1 MRPRPADRSPGTPD
15 RRASAMREPA
25 PARVA
30 GGGRDL
36 RLDALRGFFLAVM
49 AGVHVPTPLS
59 RWLHEP
65 FGYLSAAEGFVFL
78 GACLAG
84 FVFGKIRRRDG
95 VRAMRARVFA
105 RVRRIYQTHLAL
117 VLAAVLIAWGL
128 ARWVRPLAY
137 HFHPFLMHPV
147 ASLALIPLL
156 LHQPPLFDILPL
168 YVVFLGLTPWWLAI
182 AARRGW
188 IPVLGVSF
196 AVWLAAQFHP
206 FGAPLHALSERVPVE
221 LGSFNVLA
229 WQLLWILG
237 LAFGETIT
245 RDPAVLARHRGRLLV
260 PALVLVAA
268 GVYFRHRFGLQPA
281 ALPDLPFWTSKWRLG
296 PLRLLNS
303 LAWAVFLW
311 SWNPHPSRRWIAP
324 TALLGRRSLAIFAA
338 HIPLA
343 IIATCALQMHA
354 FGEAASIAIG
364 VAVIAALFAFAGW
377 LEWRERP
384 GADG

>member
-1 MRPRPADRSPGTPD
+1 
-15 RRASAMREPA
+15 MREAA
-25 PARVA
+25 PTRGT

-84 FVFGKIRRRDG
+84 LVFGKIGRREG
-95 VRAMRARVFA
+95 ARAMRARVFA

-117 VLAAVLIAWGL
+117 VLAAVLLAWWL

-137 HFHPFLMHPV
+137 HFHPFLMHPLE
-147 ASLALIPLL
+147 SLALIPLL

-168 YVVFLGLTPWWLAI
+168 YVLFLGLTPWWLGI

-188 IPVLGVSF
+188 TPVLAVS
-196 AVWLAAQFHP
+196 AGVWLVAQFHP
-206 FGAPLHALSERVPVE
+206 FGAPLRALGDRVPLE

-237 LAFGETIT
+237 LAFGDTIA
-245 RDPAVLARHRGRLLV
+245 RDPGALARHRRRVLV
-260 PALVLVAA
+260 PALVLVVA
-268 GVYFRHRFGLQPA
+268 GVVLRHRLGLQPA
-281 ALPDLPFWTSKWRLG
+281 ALPNLPFWTSKWRLG

-303 LAWAVFLW
+303 LAWAAFLW
-311 SWNPHPSRRWIAP
+311 SWNPHPPNRWIAP

-343 IIATCALQMHA
+343 IAATSVLQLHPV
-354 FGEAASIAIG
+354 GEAASTAIG
-364 VAVIAALFAFAGW
+364 FAVIAALFVLAWW
-377 LEWRERP
+377 LDWRERP
-384 GADG
+384 RAS

>member
-1 MRPRPADRSPGTPD
+1 MRA
-15 RRASAMREPA
+15 AA
-25 PARVA
+25 PARGA

-36 RLDALRGFFLAVM
+36 RLDALRGFFLAMM

-59 RWLHEP
+59 HWLHEP

-95 VRAMRARVFA
+95 ASAMRARVYA

-117 VLAAVLIAWGL
+117 VFGAVLVAWWL
-128 ARWVRPLAY
+128 ARWLRPLAY

-147 ASLALIPLL
+147 TSLALIPLL

-168 YVVFLGLTPWWLAI
+168 YVLFLGLTPWWLEI

-188 IPVLGVSF
+188 APVLAASAG
-196 AVWLAAQFHP
+196 VWLIAQFHP
-206 FGAPLHALSERVPVE
+206 FGAPLRALADRVPLE

-229 WQLLWILG
+229 WQWLWILG
-237 LAFGETIT
+237 LAFGETIA
-245 RDPAVLARHRGRLLV
+245 RDPAALARHRRRVLV
-260 PALVLVAA
+260 PALVLVVA
-268 GVYFRHRFGLQPA
+268 GVYFRHRLGLEPA
-281 ALPDLPFWTSKWRLG
+281 ALPDLPLWTSKWRLG

-303 LAWAVFLW
+303 LAWAGLLW
-311 SWNPHPSRRWIAP
+311 SWNPHPPDRWIAP
-324 TALLGRRSLAIFAA
+324 TAMLGRRSLAIFAA

-343 IIATCALQMHA
+343 IVATSALQMHH
-354 FGEAASIAIG
+354 FGPAASTAIG
-364 VAVIAALFAFAGW
+364 CAVIGAMFALAWW
-377 LEWRERP
+377 LERRARP
-384 GADG
+384 VVS

>member
-1 MRPRPADRSPGTPD
+1 MGDA
-15 RRASAMREPA
+15 A
-25 PARVA
+25 PARSA
-30 GGGRDL
+30 RGGRDL
-36 RLDALRGFFLAVM
+36 RLDALRGCFLAVM

-84 FVFGKIRRRDG
+84 VVFGRIRRREG
-95 VRAMRARVFA
+95 ANPMRARVFA

-117 VLAAVLIAWGL
+117 VLVAVFAAWWL

-147 ASLALIPLL
+147 VSLALIPLL

-168 YVVFLGLTPWWLAI
+168 YVLFLGLTPWWLEI

-188 IPVLGVSF
+188 APVLAVSVG
-196 AVWLAAQFHP
+196 VWLVAQFHP
-206 FGAPLHALSERVPVE
+206 FGAPLRALAARVPLV

-229 WQLLWILG
+229 WQLLWLLG
-237 LAFGETIT
+237 LAFGETVG
-245 RDPAVLARHRGRLLV
+245 RDPAALARHRRRVLV
-260 PALVLVAA
+260 PALVLVVA
-268 GVYFRHRFGLQPA
+268 GVYFRHRLGLAPA
-281 ALPDLPFWTSKWRLG
+281 TVPDLPLWTSKWRLG

-303 LAWAVFLW
+303 LAWAAFLW
-311 SWNPHPSRRWIAP
+311 SWNPHPPARWIEP
-324 TALLGRRSLAIFAA
+324 TAMLGRRSLAIFAA

-343 IIATCALQMHA
+343 IVATSALQMHH
-354 FGEAASIAIG
+354 FGAVASTAIG
-364 VAVIAALFAFAGW
+364 LAVIGALFAFAAW
-377 LEWRERP
+377 LERRSRSVTS
-384 GADG
+384 

>member
-1 MRPRPADRSPGTPD
+1 MRA
-15 RRASAMREPA
+15 A
-25 PARVA
+25 PARGS

-84 FVFGKIRRRDG
+84 IVFGKIRRREG
-95 VRAMRARVFA
+95 ARAMRARVFA

-117 VLAAVLIAWGL
+117 VLSAVLLAWWL

-137 HFHPFLMHPV
+137 HFHPFLTHPL

-168 YVVFLGLTPWWLAI
+168 YVLFLGLTPWWLGI

-188 IPVLGVSF
+188 APVLAVS
-196 AVWLAAQFHP
+196 AGVWLVAQCHP
-206 FGAPLHALSERVPVE
+206 FGAPLRTLSDRIPLE

-237 LAFGETIT
+237 LAFGETIA
-245 RDPAVLARHRGRLLV
+245 RDPAVLARHRRRVLV
-260 PALVLVAA
+260 PAFVLVVA

-281 ALPDLPFWTSKWRLG
+281 ALPNLPFWTSKWRLG

-303 LAWAVFLW
+303 LAWAAFLW
-311 SWNPHPSRRWIAP
+311 SWNPHPPRRWIAP

-343 IIATCALQMHA
+343 IASTSALQMHP
-354 FGEAASIAIG
+354 FGEVASTAIG
-364 VAVIAALFAFAGW
+364 VAVIAALFPFAWW
-377 LEWRERP
+377 LEWRERR
-384 GADG
+384 GST